1 VQQGLLVL
9 LGQLVLLVLLELMEQ
24 QGQLVLLVLLELM
37 EQQGQLVLL
46 VLLGP
51 QVLLA
56 RPVQPE

>member
-9 LGQLVLLVLLELMEQ
+9 L
-24 QGQLVLLVLLELM
+24 GQLVLLVLLELM